1 MAKTEAGGR
10 EVALATTLA
19 GAAAV
24 GGKVAWD
31 KLSGPGDEDE
41 QAYGL
46 RTGEPT
52 PEGLRRIARGQLD
65 RAQAELKGA
74 PKRKLAVAVHDTRKS
89 LKRLRAAVR
98 LGRDALGEGTY
109 KRENQAFRDTGRRLA
124 WVRDASV
131 LIETLDDLE
140 QAAGRELPSGAT
152 AGLRKRLEAERKE
165 ALQSLKEDDVVIDAV
180 LDELEDARTRTATWT
195 LDTDGFSALEPGLRR
210 IYRRGRKAMNAAAEE
225 PSTENLHEWRKRVK
239 DLWHAEQILRP
250 ASPKKMKKLAK
261 RTHELSDL
269 LGDDHDLAELRNY
282 AATHRQCFDD
292 RVAQVALVAVIDRC
306 RKDLQRGALSLGSK
320 LYRRS
325 PKRFVG
331 SIERGFNQRARSVAN

>member
-10 EVALATTLA
+10 EVAVATTLA

-41 QAYGL
+41 QAYRL

-65 RAQAELKGA
+65 RAHAELKGA

-261 RTHELSDL
+261 RMHELSDL
-269 LGDDHDLAELRNY
+269 LGDDHDLAELRKY

-306 RKDLQRGALSLGSK
+306 RKDLQRGALSLGAK

-325 PKRFVG
+325 PKRFIG